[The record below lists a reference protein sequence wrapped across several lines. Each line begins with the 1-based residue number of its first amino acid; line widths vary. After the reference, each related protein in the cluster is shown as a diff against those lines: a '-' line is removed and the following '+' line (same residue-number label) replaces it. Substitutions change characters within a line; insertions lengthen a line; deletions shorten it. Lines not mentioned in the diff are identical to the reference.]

1 MTENITVKELIEKLS
16 QFDENAI
23 VSLEGFATQD
33 FVEEIFLKVGDEDVL
48 VQEFH

>member
-1 MTENITVKELIEKLS
+1 MTENITVKELIARLS
-16 QFDENAI
+16 KFDENAT

-33 FVEEIFLKVGDEDVL
+33 FVEEIFLEVDNEDVL